1 MILLI
6 QPPLTQLN
14 TPYPAITHLTGFLRS
29 KGIDAQQADLGIELI
44 DRLFTRHNLT
54 KIFAKAEERD
64 KLPKSIRNIL
74 SNKNFYI
81 DKVETVIAFL
91 RGEKQSSSTLFA
103 RTDFWENM
111 PRIEAEEELEYDYGV
126 AGNYDRAKYLC
137 SLFIKNITDVI
148 HFVDRH
154 FELIRYAE
162 HLCTYITHF
171 DIIERELYAPRS
183 IVTDITLEILEEK
196 LELYKPDFVAFSVPF
211 PGNLLQCIF
220 CAEHIKRHHPK
231 IKTIMGGGY
240 VNTELRKLTDPGIF
254 EYIDYITYD
263 DGELPL
269 LRIVTGGEL
278 IRTAVGEET
287 KSLEDEKTKSLIV
300 EETKGLRDKETKSL
314 EINEVGKQEEEVI
327 NENREI
333 RDTSLNCLAVRGRD
347 RINKNEKIGE
357 TKTNEFNSYQ
367 EAVKFE
373 SEEIGGLK
381 SIKIVKFYNAESGEN
396 IPFGE
401 LPAPT
406 TDGLP
411 MDKYLNFTDSTNP
424 MHRLWSDGKWNK
436 MMLAHGCYWAKCA
449 FCDTTL
455 DYICRFE
462 RCDIGVIVDRME
474 ALMAETGENGFHF
487 VDEAAPPAVLRQLA
501 EEIIKRKLT
510 VSYWTNIRF
519 DRSFTPELC
528 WLLAKSGCIA
538 VSGGLEVASPRVLKL
553 INKGVTIESA
563 TECIRNLSEH
573 NIMVH
578 TYLMYGFPS
587 QTEAELFD
595 SLGRVRDL
603 FAEGL
608 IHSAFWHRYAMT
620 CHSSSGRNPES
631 VGARAVEQK
640 DNPFANNEIPFID
653 PLGIDWEKWNDGL
666 NLATYNY
673 MRGTGFDVPLKQW
686 FSFLKNGRK
695 RRY

>member
-148 HFVDRH
+148 HLVDRH

-231 IKTIMGGGY
+231 IKTIIGGGY

-278 IRTAVGEET
+278 IRTAMAESLRDEEFYSIKGDETKSLRGEET
-287 KSLEDEKTKSLIV
+287 KSLKGEESKSLKGENVEKTESLKV
-300 EETKGLRDKETKSL
+300 NKA
-314 EINEVGKQEEEVI
+314 GKQEGEEI
-327 NENREI
+327 DENKEI
-333 RDTSLNCLAVRGRD
+333 RNTSLNCLAVRTSIRG
-347 RINKNEKIGE
+347 NENEEIG
-357 TKTNEFNSYQ
+357 K
-367 EAVKFE
+367 

-381 SIKIVKFYNAESGEN
+381 SVKVVKFYNRDSKKN

-411 MDKYLNFTDSTNP
+411 MGKYLNFTDSTNP

-455 DYICRFE
+455 DYICRFK

-603 FAEGL
+603 FAERL
-608 IHSAFWHRYAMT
+608 IQSAFWHRYAMT
-620 CHSSSGRNPES
+620 CHSSSGKNPES
-631 VGARAVEQK
+631 VGAKAVEQK

>member
-231 IKTIMGGGY
+231 IKTIIGGGY

-278 IRTAVGEET
+278 IRTAMAESLRDEET
-287 KSLEDEKTKSLIV
+287 KSLRDEEFYSI
-300 EETKGLRDKETKSL
+300 KGDETKSL
-314 EINEVGKQEEEVI
+314 RVEETE
-327 NENREI
+327 
-333 RDTSLNCLAVRGRD
+333 
-347 RINKNEKIGE
+347 
-357 TKTNEFNSYQ
+357 
-367 EAVKFE
+367 
-373 SEEIGGLK
+373 
-381 SIKIVKFYNAESGEN
+381 SIKVVKFYNRDSKEN

-563 TECIRNLSEH
+563 TECFRNLSEH

-603 FAEGL
+603 FAEEL
-608 IHSAFWHRYAMT
+608 IQSAFWHRYAMT
-620 CHSSSGRNPES
+620 CHSSSGKNPES
-631 VGARAVEQK
+631 VGAKAVEQK

-686 FSFLKNGRK
+686 FSFLKTGHKK
-695 RRY
+695 RY

>member
-14 TPYPAITHLTGFLRS
+14 TPYPAIMHLTGFLRS
-29 KGIDAQQADLGIELI
+29 RGIDAQQADLGIELI
-44 DRLFTRHNLT
+44 DRLFTRQNLS
-54 KIFAKAEERD
+54 KIFAEAEGRD
-64 KLPKSIRNIL
+64 KLPKNIRNIL

-81 DKVETVIAFL
+81 DKVETVIEFL
-91 RGEKQSSSTLFA
+91 RGEKQSCSTLFS
-103 RTDFWENM
+103 RIDFWENM

-148 HFVDRH
+148 HLVDRH

-196 LELYKPDFVAFSVPF
+196 LELYKPDFMAFSVPF

-269 LRIVTGGEL
+269 LRIMTGGEL
-278 IRTAVGEET
+278 IRTAVAESQRDEETKGLKAEET
-287 KSLEDEKTKSLIV
+287 KSLRV
-300 EETKGLRDKETKSL
+300 EETE
-314 EINEVGKQEEEVI
+314 
-327 NENREI
+327 
-333 RDTSLNCLAVRGRD
+333 
-347 RINKNEKIGE
+347 
-357 TKTNEFNSYQ
+357 
-367 EAVKFE
+367 
-373 SEEIGGLK
+373 
-381 SIKIVKFYNAESGEN
+381 SIKVVKFYNRDSKEN

-603 FAEGL
+603 FAEEL
-608 IHSAFWHRYAMT
+608 IQSAFWHRYAMT
-620 CHSSSGRNPES
+620 CHSSSGKNPES
-631 VGARAVEQK
+631 VGAKAVEQK

-653 PLGIDWEKWNDGL
+653 PLEIDWEKWNDGL

>member
-14 TPYPAITHLTGFLRS
+14 TPYPAIMHLTGFLRS
-29 KGIDAQQADLGIELI
+29 RGIDAQQADLGIELI

-278 IRTAVGEET
+278 IRTAMAESLRDEET
-287 KSLEDEKTKSLIV
+287 KSLRDEEFYSI
-300 EETKGLRDKETKSL
+300 KGDETKSL
-314 EINEVGKQEEEVI
+314 RVEETE
-327 NENREI
+327 
-333 RDTSLNCLAVRGRD
+333 
-347 RINKNEKIGE
+347 
-357 TKTNEFNSYQ
+357 
-367 EAVKFE
+367 
-373 SEEIGGLK
+373 
-381 SIKIVKFYNAESGEN
+381 SIKVVKFYNRDSKEN

>member
-29 KGIDAQQADLGIELI
+29 KGIDAEQCDIGIELI
-44 DRLFTRHNLT
+44 DRLFTRENLS
-54 KIFAKAEERD
+54 KIFAQAEEICGFGTEKHTSKNTR
-64 KLPKSIRNIL
+64 KIL
-74 SNKNFYI
+74 NNKYLYI
-81 DKVETVIAFL
+81 NKVEDVIAFL
-91 RGEKQSSSTLFA
+91 RGKKQSNATLFS
-103 RTDFWENM
+103 RSDFWEGM
-111 PRIEAEEELEYDYGV
+111 PRLEADEELEYDYGT

-137 SLFIKNITDVI
+137 SLFIKNITDI
-148 HFVDRH
+148 IQIVDPH

-162 HLCTYITHF
+162 HLCTYIYKF
-171 DIIERELYAPRS
+171 DIIERELRKPHS
-183 IVTDITLEILEEK
+183 IVTDLTLNILEEK
-196 LELYKPDFVAFSVPF
+196 IEKYKPEYIGFSVPF
-211 PGNLLQCIF
+211 PGNLLQCIK
-220 CAEHIKRHHPK
+220 CAEYIKSHHPQ

-240 VNTELRKLTDPGIF
+240 VNTELRKMTDTGVF
-254 EYIDYITYD
+254 KYIDFITFD
-263 DGELPL
+263 DGELPV

-278 IRTAVGEET
+278 IRTATAEAAGNTETTETTTTASTVMAKTVEGTANRAVGF
-287 KSLEDEKTKSLIV
+287 
-300 EETKGLRDKETKSL
+300 
-314 EINEVGKQEEEVI
+314 
-327 NENREI
+327 ENQ
-333 RDTSLNCLAVRGRD
+333 
-347 RINKNEKIGE
+347 
-357 TKTNEFNSYQ
+357 NS
-367 EAVKFE
+367 
-373 SEEIGGLK
+373 
-381 SIKIVKFYNAESGEN
+381 ESGADSEKKTRVIFCNMDSKEN

-406 TDGLP
+406 TAGLP
-411 MDKYLNFTDSTNP
+411 MGKYLNFTDSTNP

-455 DYICRFE
+455 DYIRRFE
-462 RCDIGVIVDRME
+462 RCDIGIIVDRME
-474 ALMAETGENGFHF
+474 AMIAETGENGFHF
-487 VDEAAPPAVLRQLA
+487 VDEAAPPALLKQLA

-519 DRSFTPELC
+519 DRTFTPELC
-528 WLLAKSGCIA
+528 RLLATSGCIA

-563 TECIRNLSEH
+563 TECIRNLNSN

-587 QTEAELFD
+587 QTVSKLFD

-603 FAEGL
+603 FANQL
-608 IHSAFWHRYAMT
+608 IQSAFWHRYAMT
-620 CHSSSGRNPES
+620 CHSSSGKNPES
-631 VGARAVEQK
+631 VNAKAVEQK

-653 PLGIDWEKWNDGL
+653 PLGIDWEQWSEGL

-673 MRGTGFDVPLKQW
+673 MRGTGYDVPLKQW
-686 FSFLKNGRK
+686 FPFLKNRHK
-695 RRY
+695 K

>member
-278 IRTAVGEET
+278 IRTAMAENR
-287 KSLEDEKTKSLIV
+287 EDEKTKSLKV
-300 EETKGLRDKETKSL
+300 
-314 EINEVGKQEEEVI
+314 
-327 NENREI
+327 
-333 RDTSLNCLAVRGRD
+333 
-347 RINKNEKIGE
+347 
-357 TKTNEFNSYQ
+357 
-367 EAVKFE
+367 VKY
-373 SEEIGGLK
+373 
-381 SIKIVKFYNAESGEN
+381 YNAESGEN

-406 TDGLP
+406 TYGLP

-501 EEIIKRKLT
+501 EEIIKHKLT

-603 FAEGL
+603 FAEEL
-608 IHSAFWHRYAMT
+608 IQSAFWHRYAMT
-620 CHSSSGRNPES
+620 CHSSSGKNPES

-686 FSFLKNGRK
+686 FSFLKNGRN

>member
-29 KGIDAQQADLGIELI
+29 KGIDAEQCDIGIELI
-44 DRLFTRHNLT
+44 DRLFTRENLA
-54 KIFAKAEERD
+54 KIFAQAEEICGFGTEKHTSKNTR
-64 KLPKSIRNIL
+64 KIL
-74 SNKNFYI
+74 NNKYLYI
-81 DKVETVIAFL
+81 NKVEDVIAFL
-91 RGEKQSSSTLFA
+91 RGKKQSNATLFS
-103 RTDFWENM
+103 RSDFWERM
-111 PRIEAEEELEYDYGV
+111 PRLEADEELEYDYGT

-137 SLFIKNITDVI
+137 SLFIKNITDI
-148 HFVDRH
+148 IQIVDPH

-162 HLCTYITHF
+162 HLCTYIYKF
-171 DIIERELYAPRS
+171 DIIERELRKPHS
-183 IVTDITLEILEEK
+183 IVTDLTLEILEEK
-196 LELYKPDFVAFSVPF
+196 IEKYKPEYIGFSVPF
-211 PGNLLQCIF
+211 PGNLLQCIK
-220 CAEHIKRHHPK
+220 CAEYIKIHHPQ

-240 VNTELRKLTDPGIF
+240 VNTELRKMTDTGVF
-254 EYIDYITYD
+254 KYIDFITFD

-278 IRTAVGEET
+278 VRTATAGAD
-287 KSLEDEKTKSLIV
+287 SEKKT
-300 EETKGLRDKETKSL
+300 R
-314 EINEVGKQEEEVI
+314 VI
-327 NENREI
+327 FCNM
-333 RDTSLNCLAVRGRD
+333 DS
-347 RINKNEKIGE
+347 K
-357 TKTNEFNSYQ
+357 
-367 EAVKFE
+367 
-373 SEEIGGLK
+373 
-381 SIKIVKFYNAESGEN
+381 EN

-406 TDGLP
+406 TAGLP

-455 DYICRFE
+455 DYIRRFE
-462 RCDIGVIVDRME
+462 RCDIGIIVDRME
-474 ALMAETGENGFHF
+474 AMIAETGENGFHF
-487 VDEAAPPAVLRQLA
+487 VDEAAPPALLKQLA

-519 DRSFTPELC
+519 DRTFTPELC
-528 WLLAKSGCIA
+528 RLLATSGCIA

-563 TECIRNLSEH
+563 TECIRNLNSN

-587 QTEAELFD
+587 QTVSELFD

-603 FAEGL
+603 FANKL
-608 IHSAFWHRYAMT
+608 IQSAFWHRYAMT
-620 CHSSSGRNPES
+620 CHSSSGKNPES
-631 VGARAVEQK
+631 VNAKAVEQK

-653 PLGIDWEKWNDGL
+653 PLGIDWEQWSEGL

-673 MRGTGFDVPLKQW
+673 MRGTGYDVPLKQW
-686 FSFLKNGRK
+686 FPFLKNRHK
-695 RRY
+695 K

>member
-29 KGIDAQQADLGIELI
+29 KGIDAEQCDIGIELI
-44 DRLFTRHNLT
+44 DRLFTRENLA
-54 KIFAKAEERD
+54 KIFAQAEEICGFGTEKHISKNTR
-64 KLPKSIRNIL
+64 KIL
-74 SNKNFYI
+74 NNKYLYI
-81 DKVETVIAFL
+81 NKVEDVIAFL
-91 RGEKQSSSTLFA
+91 RGKKQSNATLFS
-103 RTDFWENM
+103 RSDFWEGM
-111 PRIEAEEELEYDYGV
+111 PRLEADEELEYDYGT

-137 SLFIKNITDVI
+137 SLFIKNITDI
-148 HFVDRH
+148 IQIVDPH

-162 HLCTYITHF
+162 HLCTYIYKF
-171 DIIERELYAPRS
+171 DIIERELHKPHS
-183 IVTDITLEILEEK
+183 IVTDLTLNILEEK
-196 LELYKPDFVAFSVPF
+196 IEKYKPEYIGFSVPF
-211 PGNLLQCIF
+211 PGNLLQCIK
-220 CAEHIKRHHPK
+220 CAEYIKSHHPQ

-240 VNTELRKLTDPGIF
+240 VNTELRKMTDTGVF
-254 EYIDYITYD
+254 KYIDFITFD
-263 DGELPL
+263 DGELPV

-278 IRTAVGEET
+278 IRTATAEAAGNTETTETTTTASTVMAKTVEGTANRAVGFENQNS
-287 KSLEDEKTKSLIV
+287 KSGADSEQKK
-300 EETKGLRDKETKSL
+300 R
-314 EINEVGKQEEEVI
+314 VI
-327 NENREI
+327 FCNM
-333 RDTSLNCLAVRGRD
+333 DS
-347 RINKNEKIGE
+347 K
-357 TKTNEFNSYQ
+357 
-367 EAVKFE
+367 
-373 SEEIGGLK
+373 
-381 SIKIVKFYNAESGEN
+381 EN
-396 IPFGE
+396 ILFGE

-406 TDGLP
+406 TAGLP

-455 DYICRFE
+455 DYIRRFE
-462 RCDIGVIVDRME
+462 RCDIGIIVDRME
-474 ALMAETGENGFHF
+474 AMIAETGENGFHF
-487 VDEAAPPAVLRQLA
+487 VDEAAPPALLKQLA

-519 DRSFTPELC
+519 DRTFTPELC
-528 WLLAKSGCIA
+528 RLLATSGCIA

-563 TECIRNLSEH
+563 TECISNLNSN

-587 QTEAELFD
+587 QTVSELFD

-603 FAEGL
+603 FANQL
-608 IHSAFWHRYAMT
+608 IQSAFWHRYAMT
-620 CHSSSGRNPES
+620 CHSSSGKNPES
-631 VGARAVEQK
+631 VNAKAVEQK

-653 PLGIDWEKWNDGL
+653 PLGIDWEQWSEGL

-673 MRGTGFDVPLKQW
+673 MRGTGYDVPLKQW
-686 FSFLKNGRK
+686 FPFLKNRHK
-695 RRY
+695 K

>member
-220 CAEHIKRHHPK
+220 CAEHIKQHHPK

-278 IRTAVGEET
+278 IRTAVAESQRDEETKGLKAEET
-287 KSLEDEKTKSLIV
+287 KSLRV
-300 EETKGLRDKETKSL
+300 EETE
-314 EINEVGKQEEEVI
+314 
-327 NENREI
+327 
-333 RDTSLNCLAVRGRD
+333 
-347 RINKNEKIGE
+347 
-357 TKTNEFNSYQ
+357 
-367 EAVKFE
+367 
-373 SEEIGGLK
+373 
-381 SIKIVKFYNAESGEN
+381 SIKVVKFYNRDSKEN

-608 IHSAFWHRYAMT
+608 IQSAFWHRYAMT

-686 FSFLKNGRK
+686 FSFLKTGHKK
-695 RRY
+695 RY

>member
-14 TPYPAITHLTGFLRS
+14 TPYPAIMHLTGFLRS
-29 KGIDAQQADLGIELI
+29 RGIDAQQADLGIELI
-44 DRLFTRHNLT
+44 DRLFTRQNLS
-54 KIFAKAEERD
+54 KIFAEAEGRD
-64 KLPKSIRNIL
+64 KLPKNIRNIL

-81 DKVETVIAFL
+81 DKVETVIEFL
-91 RGEKQSSSTLFA
+91 RGEKQSCSTLFS
-103 RTDFWENM
+103 RIDFWENM

-148 HFVDRH
+148 HLVDRH

-269 LRIVTGGEL
+269 LRIMTGGEL
-278 IRTAVGEET
+278 IRTAVAESQRDEETKGLKAEET
-287 KSLEDEKTKSLIV
+287 KSLRV
-300 EETKGLRDKETKSL
+300 EETE
-314 EINEVGKQEEEVI
+314 
-327 NENREI
+327 
-333 RDTSLNCLAVRGRD
+333 
-347 RINKNEKIGE
+347 
-357 TKTNEFNSYQ
+357 
-367 EAVKFE
+367 
-373 SEEIGGLK
+373 
-381 SIKIVKFYNAESGEN
+381 SIKVVKFYNRDSKEN

-501 EEIIKRKLT
+501 EEIIKHKLT

-603 FAEGL
+603 FAERL
-608 IHSAFWHRYAMT
+608 IQSAFWHRYAMT
-620 CHSSSGRNPES
+620 CHSSSGKNPES

-686 FSFLKNGRK
+686 FSFLKNGRN

>member
-29 KGIDAQQADLGIELI
+29 KGIDAEQCDIGIELI
-44 DRLFTRHNLT
+44 DRLFTRENLA
-54 KIFAKAEERD
+54 KIFAQAEEICGFGTEKHTSKNTR
-64 KLPKSIRNIL
+64 KIL
-74 SNKNFYI
+74 NNKYLYI
-81 DKVETVIAFL
+81 NKVEDVIAFL
-91 RGEKQSSSTLFA
+91 RGKKQSNATLFS
-103 RTDFWENM
+103 RSDFWEGM
-111 PRIEAEEELEYDYGV
+111 PRLEADEELEYDYGT

-137 SLFIKNITDVI
+137 SLFIKNITDI
-148 HFVDRH
+148 IQIVDPH

-162 HLCTYITHF
+162 HLCTYIYKF
-171 DIIERELYAPRS
+171 DIIERELHKPHS
-183 IVTDITLEILEEK
+183 IVTDLTLNILEEK
-196 LELYKPDFVAFSVPF
+196 IEKYKPEYIGFSVPF
-211 PGNLLQCIF
+211 PGNLLQCIK
-220 CAEHIKRHHPK
+220 CAEYIKSHHPQ

-240 VNTELRKLTDPGIF
+240 VNTELRKMTDTGVF
-254 EYIDYITYD
+254 KYIDFITFD
-263 DGELPL
+263 DGELPV

-278 IRTAVGEET
+278 VRTATAGAAGNTETTETTTTASTVMAKTVEGTANRAVG
-287 KSLEDEKTKSLIV
+287 
-300 EETKGLRDKETKSL
+300 
-314 EINEVGKQEEEVI
+314 
-327 NENREI
+327 
-333 RDTSLNCLAVRGRD
+333 
-347 RINKNEKIGE
+347 
-357 TKTNEFNSYQ
+357 
-367 EAVKFE
+367 FE
-373 SEEIGGLK
+373 SQNSK
-381 SIKIVKFYNAESGEN
+381 SGADSEQKKRVIFCNMDSKEN

-406 TDGLP
+406 TAGLP

-455 DYICRFE
+455 DYIRRFE
-462 RCDIGVIVDRME
+462 RCDIGIIVDRME
-474 ALMAETGENGFHF
+474 AMIAETGENGFHF
-487 VDEAAPPAVLRQLA
+487 VDEAAPPALLKQLA

-519 DRSFTPELC
+519 DRTFTPELC
-528 WLLAKSGCIA
+528 RLLATSGCIA

-563 TECIRNLSEH
+563 TECISNLNSN

-587 QTEAELFD
+587 QTVSELFD

-603 FAEGL
+603 FANKL
-608 IHSAFWHRYAMT
+608 IQSAFWHRYAMT
-620 CHSSSGRNPES
+620 CHSSSGKNPES
-631 VGARAVEQK
+631 VNATAVEQK

-653 PLGIDWEKWNDGL
+653 PLGIDWEQWSEGL

-673 MRGTGFDVPLKQW
+673 MRGTGYDVPLKQW
-686 FSFLKNGRK
+686 FPFLKNRHK
-695 RRY
+695 K

>member
-29 KGIDAQQADLGIELI
+29 KGIDAEQCDIGIELI
-44 DRLFTRHNLT
+44 DRLFTRENLA
-54 KIFAKAEERD
+54 KIFAQAEEICGFGTEKHTSKNTR
-64 KLPKSIRNIL
+64 KIL
-74 SNKNFYI
+74 NNKYLYI
-81 DKVETVIAFL
+81 NKVEDVIAFL
-91 RGEKQSSSTLFA
+91 RGKKQSNATLFS
-103 RTDFWENM
+103 RSDFWEGM
-111 PRIEAEEELEYDYGV
+111 PRLEADEELEYDYGT

-137 SLFIKNITDVI
+137 SLFIKNITDI
-148 HFVDRH
+148 IQIVDPH

-162 HLCTYITHF
+162 HLCTYIYKF
-171 DIIERELYAPRS
+171 DIIERELRKPHT
-183 IVTDITLEILEEK
+183 IVTDLTLNILEEK
-196 LELYKPDFVAFSVPF
+196 IEKYKPEYIGFSVPF
-211 PGNLLQCIF
+211 PGNLLQCIK
-220 CAEHIKRHHPK
+220 CAEYIKIHHPQ

-240 VNTELRKLTDPGIF
+240 VNTELRKMTDTGIF
-254 EYIDYITYD
+254 KYIDFITFD

-278 IRTAVGEET
+278 VRTAT
-287 KSLEDEKTKSLIV
+287 ARADSEKKT
-300 EETKGLRDKETKSL
+300 R
-314 EINEVGKQEEEVI
+314 VI
-327 NENREI
+327 FCNM
-333 RDTSLNCLAVRGRD
+333 DS
-347 RINKNEKIGE
+347 K
-357 TKTNEFNSYQ
+357 
-367 EAVKFE
+367 
-373 SEEIGGLK
+373 
-381 SIKIVKFYNAESGEN
+381 EN

-406 TDGLP
+406 TAGLP

-455 DYICRFE
+455 DYIRRFE
-462 RCDIGVIVDRME
+462 RCDIGIIVDRME
-474 ALMAETGENGFHF
+474 AMIAETGENGFHF
-487 VDEAAPPAVLRQLA
+487 VDEAAPPALLKQLA

-519 DRSFTPELC
+519 DRTFTPELC
-528 WLLAKSGCIA
+528 RLLATSGCIA

-563 TECIRNLSEH
+563 TECIRNLNSN

-587 QTEAELFD
+587 QTVSELFD

-603 FAEGL
+603 FANQL
-608 IHSAFWHRYAMT
+608 IQSAFWHRYAMT
-620 CHSSSGRNPES
+620 CHSSSGKNPES
-631 VGARAVEQK
+631 VNAKAVEQK

-653 PLGIDWEKWNDGL
+653 PLGIDWEQWSEGL

-673 MRGTGFDVPLKQW
+673 MRGTGYDVPLKQW
-686 FSFLKNGRK
+686 FPFLKNRHK
-695 RRY
+695 K

>member
-81 DKVETVIAFL
+81 NKVETVIAFL

-171 DIIERELYAPRS
+171 DIIERELCATRS

-231 IKTIMGGGY
+231 IKTIIGGGY

-278 IRTAVGEET
+278 IRTAMAESLRDEET
-287 KSLEDEKTKSLIV
+287 KSLRDEEFYSI
-300 EETKGLRDKETKSL
+300 KGDETKSL
-314 EINEVGKQEEEVI
+314 RVEETE
-327 NENREI
+327 
-333 RDTSLNCLAVRGRD
+333 
-347 RINKNEKIGE
+347 
-357 TKTNEFNSYQ
+357 
-367 EAVKFE
+367 
-373 SEEIGGLK
+373 
-381 SIKIVKFYNAESGEN
+381 SIKVVKFYNRDSKEN

-411 MDKYLNFTDSTNP
+411 MGKYLNFTDSTNP

-603 FAEGL
+603 FAERL
-608 IHSAFWHRYAMT
+608 IQSAFWHRYAMT
-620 CHSSSGRNPES
+620 CHSSSGKNPES
-631 VGARAVEQK
+631 VGAKAVEQK

>member
-44 DRLFTRHNLT
+44 DRLFTRQNLS
-54 KIFAKAEERD
+54 KIFAEAEGRD
-64 KLPKSIRNIL
+64 KLPKNIRNIL

-81 DKVETVIAFL
+81 DKVEDVIDFL
-91 RGEKQSSSTLFA
+91 RGEKQSCSTLFS
-103 RTDFWENM
+103 RIDFWENM

-148 HFVDRH
+148 HLVDRH

-278 IRTAVGEET
+278 IRTAMAENR
-287 KSLEDEKTKSLIV
+287 EDEKTKS
-300 EETKGLRDKETKSL
+300 
-314 EINEVGKQEEEVI
+314 
-327 NENREI
+327 
-333 RDTSLNCLAVRGRD
+333 
-347 RINKNEKIGE
+347 
-357 TKTNEFNSYQ
+357 
-367 EAVKFE
+367 VKV
-373 SEEIGGLK
+373 
-381 SIKIVKFYNAESGEN
+381 VKFYNRDSKEN

-608 IHSAFWHRYAMT
+608 IQSAFWHRYAMT
-620 CHSSSGRNPES
+620 CHSSSGKNPES
-631 VGARAVEQK
+631 VGAKAVEQK

-653 PLGIDWEKWNDGL
+653 PLEIDWEKWNDGL

-673 MRGTGFDVPLKQW
+673 MRRTGFDVPLKQW

>member
-29 KGIDAQQADLGIELI
+29 KGIDAEQCDIGIELI
-44 DRLFTRHNLT
+44 DRLFTRENLA
-54 KIFAKAEERD
+54 KIFAQAEEICGFGTEKHTSKNTR
-64 KLPKSIRNIL
+64 KIL
-74 SNKNFYI
+74 NNKYLYI
-81 DKVETVIAFL
+81 NKVEDVIAFL
-91 RGEKQSSSTLFA
+91 RGKKQSNATLFS
-103 RTDFWENM
+103 RSDFWEGM
-111 PRIEAEEELEYDYGV
+111 PRLEADEEMEYDYGT

-137 SLFIKNITDVI
+137 SLFIKNITDI
-148 HFVDRH
+148 IQIVDPH

-162 HLCTYITHF
+162 HLCTYIYKF
-171 DIIERELYAPRS
+171 DIIERELHKPHS
-183 IVTDITLEILEEK
+183 IVTDLTLEILEEK
-196 LELYKPDFVAFSVPF
+196 IEKYKPEYIGFSVPF
-211 PGNLLQCIF
+211 PGNLLQCIK
-220 CAEHIKRHHPK
+220 CAEYIKSHHPQ

-240 VNTELRKLTDPGIF
+240 VNTELRKMTDTGVF
-254 EYIDYITYD
+254 KYIDFITFD

-278 IRTAVGEET
+278 VRTATAEADVMQ
-287 KSLEDEKTKSLIV
+287 KT
-300 EETKGLRDKETKSL
+300 R
-314 EINEVGKQEEEVI
+314 VI
-327 NENREI
+327 FCNM
-333 RDTSLNCLAVRGRD
+333 DS
-347 RINKNEKIGE
+347 K
-357 TKTNEFNSYQ
+357 
-367 EAVKFE
+367 
-373 SEEIGGLK
+373 
-381 SIKIVKFYNAESGEN
+381 EN

-406 TDGLP
+406 TAGLP

-455 DYICRFE
+455 DYIRRFE
-462 RCDIGVIVDRME
+462 RCDIGIIVDRME
-474 ALMAETGENGFHF
+474 AMIAETGENGFHF
-487 VDEAAPPAVLRQLA
+487 VDEAAPPALLKQLA

-519 DRSFTPELC
+519 DRTFTPELC
-528 WLLAKSGCIA
+528 RLLATSGCIA

-563 TECIRNLSEH
+563 TECIRNLNSN

-587 QTEAELFD
+587 QTVSELFD

-603 FAEGL
+603 FANKL
-608 IHSAFWHRYAMT
+608 IQSAFWHRYAMT
-620 CHSSSGRNPES
+620 CHSSSGKNPES
-631 VGARAVEQK
+631 VNAKAVDQK

-653 PLGIDWEKWNDGL
+653 PLGIDWEQWSEGL

-673 MRGTGFDVPLKQW
+673 MRGTGYDVPLKQW
-686 FSFLKNGRK
+686 FPFLKNRHK
-695 RRY
+695 K

>member
-54 KIFAKAEERD
+54 KIFAKAEGRD
-64 KLPKSIRNIL
+64 KLPKNIRNIL

-278 IRTAVGEET
+278 IRTAMAENR
-287 KSLEDEKTKSLIV
+287 EDEKTKSLKV
-300 EETKGLRDKETKSL
+300 
-314 EINEVGKQEEEVI
+314 
-327 NENREI
+327 
-333 RDTSLNCLAVRGRD
+333 
-347 RINKNEKIGE
+347 
-357 TKTNEFNSYQ
+357 
-367 EAVKFE
+367 
-373 SEEIGGLK
+373 
-381 SIKIVKFYNAESGEN
+381 VKFYNAESGEN

-406 TDGLP
+406 TYGLP

-578 TYLMYGFPS
+578 TYLMYGFTS

>member
-29 KGIDAQQADLGIELI
+29 KGIDAEQCDIGIELI
-44 DRLFTRHNLT
+44 DRLFTRENLA
-54 KIFAKAEERD
+54 KIFAQAEEICGFGTEKHTSKNTR
-64 KLPKSIRNIL
+64 KIL
-74 SNKNFYI
+74 NNKYLYI
-81 DKVETVIAFL
+81 NKVEDVIAFL
-91 RGEKQSSSTLFA
+91 RGKKQSNATLFS
-103 RTDFWENM
+103 RSEFWEGM
-111 PRIEAEEELEYDYGV
+111 PRLEADEELEYDYGT

-137 SLFIKNITDVI
+137 SLFIKNITDI
-148 HFVDRH
+148 IQIVDPH

-162 HLCTYITHF
+162 HLCTYIYKF
-171 DIIERELYAPRS
+171 DIIERELHKPHS
-183 IVTDITLEILEEK
+183 IVTDLTLEILEEK
-196 LELYKPDFVAFSVPF
+196 IEKYKPEYIGFSVPF
-211 PGNLLQCIF
+211 PGNLLQCIK
-220 CAEHIKRHHPK
+220 CAEYIKSHHPQ

-240 VNTELRKLTDPGIF
+240 VNTELRKMTDMGVF
-254 EYIDYITYD
+254 KYIDFITFD

-278 IRTAVGEET
+278 VRTATAGTDSEQ
-287 KSLEDEKTKSLIV
+287 KT
-300 EETKGLRDKETKSL
+300 R
-314 EINEVGKQEEEVI
+314 VI
-327 NENREI
+327 FCNM
-333 RDTSLNCLAVRGRD
+333 DS
-347 RINKNEKIGE
+347 K
-357 TKTNEFNSYQ
+357 
-367 EAVKFE
+367 
-373 SEEIGGLK
+373 
-381 SIKIVKFYNAESGEN
+381 EN

-406 TDGLP
+406 TAGLS

-455 DYICRFE
+455 DYIRRFE
-462 RCDIGVIVDRME
+462 RCDIGIIVDRME
-474 ALMAETGENGFHF
+474 AMIAETGENGFHF
-487 VDEAAPPAVLRQLA
+487 VDEAAPPALLKQLA

-519 DRSFTPELC
+519 DRTFTPELC
-528 WLLAKSGCIA
+528 RLLSTSGCIA

-563 TECIRNLSEH
+563 TECIRNLNSN

-587 QTEAELFD
+587 QTVSELFD

-603 FAEGL
+603 FANKL
-608 IHSAFWHRYAMT
+608 IQSAFWHRYAMT
-620 CHSSSGRNPES
+620 CHSSSGKNPES
-631 VGARAVEQK
+631 VNAKAVEQK

-653 PLGIDWEKWNDGL
+653 PLGIDWEQWSEGL

-673 MRGTGFDVPLKQW
+673 MRGTGYDVPLKQW
-686 FSFLKNGRK
+686 FPFLKNRHK
-695 RRY
+695 K

>member
-29 KGIDAQQADLGIELI
+29 KGIDAEQCDIGIELI
-44 DRLFTRHNLT
+44 DRLFTRENLS
-54 KIFAKAEERD
+54 KIFAQAEEICGFGTEKHTSKNTR
-64 KLPKSIRNIL
+64 KIL
-74 SNKNFYI
+74 NNKYLYI
-81 DKVETVIAFL
+81 NKVEDVIAFL
-91 RGEKQSSSTLFA
+91 RGKKQSNATLFS
-103 RTDFWENM
+103 RSDFWEGM
-111 PRIEAEEELEYDYGV
+111 PRLEADEELEYDYGT

-137 SLFIKNITDVI
+137 SLFIKNITDI
-148 HFVDRH
+148 IQIVDPH

-162 HLCTYITHF
+162 HLCTYIYKF
-171 DIIERELYAPRS
+171 DIIERELRKPHS
-183 IVTDITLEILEEK
+183 IVTDLTLNILEEK
-196 LELYKPDFVAFSVPF
+196 IEKYKPEYIGFSVPF
-211 PGNLLQCIF
+211 PGNLLQCIK
-220 CAEHIKRHHPK
+220 CAEYIKIHHPQ

-240 VNTELRKLTDPGIF
+240 VNTELRKMTDTGVF
-254 EYIDYITYD
+254 KYIDFITFD

-278 IRTAVGEET
+278 MRTATAGAIET
-287 KSLEDEKTKSLIV
+287 T
-300 EETKGLRDKETKSL
+300 ETTATDGT
-314 EINEVGKQEEEVI
+314 
-327 NENREI
+327 
-333 RDTSLNCLAVRGRD
+333 
-347 RINKNEKIGE
+347 
-357 TKTNEFNSYQ
+357 TKTTATASTASTVMAKTVEGTANR
-367 EAVKFE
+367 AVGFE
-373 SEEIGGLK
+373 SQN
-381 SIKIVKFYNAESGEN
+381 SESGADSKKKKMVIFCNMDSKEN

-406 TDGLP
+406 TAGLP

-455 DYICRFE
+455 DYIRRFE
-462 RCDIGVIVDRME
+462 RCDIGIIVDRME
-474 ALMAETGENGFHF
+474 AMIAETGENGFHF
-487 VDEAAPPAVLRQLA
+487 VDEAAPPALLKQLA

-519 DRSFTPELC
+519 DRTFTPELC
-528 WLLAKSGCIA
+528 RLLATSGCIA

-563 TECIRNLSEH
+563 TECIRNLNSN

-587 QTEAELFD
+587 QTVSELFD

-603 FAEGL
+603 FANQL
-608 IHSAFWHRYAMT
+608 IQSAFWHRYAMT
-620 CHSSSGRNPES
+620 CHSSSGKNPES
-631 VGARAVEQK
+631 VNAKAVEQK

-653 PLGIDWEKWNDGL
+653 PLGIDWEQWSEGL

-673 MRGTGFDVPLKQW
+673 MRGTGYDVPLKQW
-686 FSFLKNGRK
+686 FPFLKNRHK
-695 RRY
+695 K

>member
-29 KGIDAQQADLGIELI
+29 KGIDAEQCDIGIELI
-44 DRLFTRHNLT
+44 DRLFTRENLT
-54 KIFAKAEERD
+54 KIFAQAEEICGFGTEKHTSKNTR
-64 KLPKSIRNIL
+64 KIL
-74 SNKNFYI
+74 NNKYLYI
-81 DKVETVIAFL
+81 NKVEDVIAFL
-91 RGEKQSSSTLFA
+91 RGKKQSNATLFS
-103 RTDFWENM
+103 RSDFWEGM
-111 PRIEAEEELEYDYGV
+111 PRLEADEELEYDYGT

-137 SLFIKNITDVI
+137 SLFIKNITDI
-148 HFVDRH
+148 IQIVDPH

-162 HLCTYITHF
+162 HLCTYIYKF
-171 DIIERELYAPRS
+171 DIIERELHKPHS
-183 IVTDITLEILEEK
+183 IVTDLTLEILEEK
-196 LELYKPDFVAFSVPF
+196 IEKYKPEYIGFSVPF
-211 PGNLLQCIF
+211 PGNLLQCIK
-220 CAEHIKRHHPK
+220 CAEYIKSHHPQ

-240 VNTELRKLTDPGIF
+240 VNTELRKMTDTGVF
-254 EYIDYITYD
+254 KYIDFITFD
-263 DGELPL
+263 DGELPV

-278 IRTAVGEET
+278 VRTATAGAAGTTETTETTATASTASTVMAKTVEGTANRAVG
-287 KSLEDEKTKSLIV
+287 
-300 EETKGLRDKETKSL
+300 
-314 EINEVGKQEEEVI
+314 
-327 NENREI
+327 
-333 RDTSLNCLAVRGRD
+333 
-347 RINKNEKIGE
+347 
-357 TKTNEFNSYQ
+357 
-367 EAVKFE
+367 FE
-373 SEEIGGLK
+373 SQNSELGADSEKKKRVIFCNMDSK
-381 SIKIVKFYNAESGEN
+381 EN

-406 TDGLP
+406 TAGLP

-455 DYICRFE
+455 DYIRRFE
-462 RCDIGVIVDRME
+462 RCDIGIIVDRME
-474 ALMAETGENGFHF
+474 AMIAETGENGFHF
-487 VDEAAPPAVLRQLA
+487 VDEAAPPALLKQLA

-519 DRSFTPELC
+519 DRTFTPELC
-528 WLLAKSGCIA
+528 RLLATSGCIA

-563 TECIRNLSEH
+563 TECIRNLNSN

-587 QTEAELFD
+587 QTVSELFD

-603 FAEGL
+603 FANQL
-608 IHSAFWHRYAMT
+608 IQSAFWHRYAMT
-620 CHSSSGRNPES
+620 CHSSSGKNPES
-631 VGARAVEQK
+631 VNAKAVEQK

-653 PLGIDWEKWNDGL
+653 PLGIDWEQWSEGL

-673 MRGTGFDVPLKQW
+673 MRGTGYDVPLKQW
-686 FSFLKNGRK
+686 FPFLKNRHK
-695 RRY
+695 K

>member
-278 IRTAVGEET
+278 IRTAMAENR
-287 KSLEDEKTKSLIV
+287 EDEKTKSLKV
-300 EETKGLRDKETKSL
+300 
-314 EINEVGKQEEEVI
+314 
-327 NENREI
+327 
-333 RDTSLNCLAVRGRD
+333 
-347 RINKNEKIGE
+347 
-357 TKTNEFNSYQ
+357 
-367 EAVKFE
+367 VKY
-373 SEEIGGLK
+373 
-381 SIKIVKFYNAESGEN
+381 YNAESGEN

-406 TDGLP
+406 TYGLP

-501 EEIIKRKLT
+501 EEIIKHKLT

-603 FAEGL
+603 FAERL
-608 IHSAFWHRYAMT
+608 IQSAFWHRYAMT
-620 CHSSSGRNPES
+620 CHSSSGKNPES

-686 FSFLKNGRK
+686 FSFLKNGRN

>member
-29 KGIDAQQADLGIELI
+29 KGIDAEQCDIGIELI
-44 DRLFTRHNLT
+44 DRLFTREILA
-54 KIFAKAEERD
+54 KIFAQAEEICGFGTEKHTSKNTR
-64 KLPKSIRNIL
+64 KIL
-74 SNKNFYI
+74 NNKYLYI
-81 DKVETVIAFL
+81 NKVEDVIAFL
-91 RGEKQSSSTLFA
+91 RGKKQSNATLFS
-103 RTDFWENM
+103 RSDFWERM
-111 PRIEAEEELEYDYGV
+111 PRLEADEELEYDYGT

-137 SLFIKNITDVI
+137 SLFIKNITDI
-148 HFVDRH
+148 IQIVDPH

-162 HLCTYITHF
+162 HLCTYIYKF
-171 DIIERELYAPRS
+171 DIIERELRKPHT
-183 IVTDITLEILEEK
+183 IVTDLTLNILEEK
-196 LELYKPDFVAFSVPF
+196 IEKYKPEYIGFSVPF
-211 PGNLLQCIF
+211 PGNLLQCIK
-220 CAEHIKRHHPK
+220 CAEYIKSHHPQ

-240 VNTELRKLTDPGIF
+240 VNTELRKMTDMGVF
-254 EYIDYITYD
+254 KYIDFITFD

-278 IRTAVGEET
+278 VRTATAGAAGTTET
-287 KSLEDEKTKSLIV
+287 TETTATDGTTETTATASTVMAKTV
-300 EETKGLRDKETKSL
+300 EETANRAVGFENQNSKSGADS
-314 EINEVGKQEEEVI
+314 EKKKRVI
-327 NENREI
+327 FCNM
-333 RDTSLNCLAVRGRD
+333 DS
-347 RINKNEKIGE
+347 K
-357 TKTNEFNSYQ
+357 
-367 EAVKFE
+367 
-373 SEEIGGLK
+373 
-381 SIKIVKFYNAESGEN
+381 EN

-406 TDGLP
+406 TAGLP

-455 DYICRFE
+455 DYIRRFE
-462 RCDIGVIVDRME
+462 RCDIGIIVDRME
-474 ALMAETGENGFHF
+474 AMIAETGENGFHF
-487 VDEAAPPAVLRQLA
+487 VDEAAPPALLKQLA

-519 DRSFTPELC
+519 DRTFTPELC
-528 WLLAKSGCIA
+528 RLLATSGCIA

-563 TECIRNLSEH
+563 TECIRNLNSN

-587 QTEAELFD
+587 QTVSELFD

-603 FAEGL
+603 FANQL
-608 IHSAFWHRYAMT
+608 IQSAFWHRYAMT
-620 CHSSSGRNPES
+620 CHSSSGKNPES
-631 VGARAVEQK
+631 VNAKAVEQK

-653 PLGIDWEKWNDGL
+653 PLGIDWEQWSEGL
-666 NLATYNY
+666 NLATFNY
-673 MRGTGFDVPLKQW
+673 MRGTGYDVPLKQW
-686 FSFLKNGRK
+686 FPFLKNRHK
-695 RRY
+695 K

>member
-29 KGIDAQQADLGIELI
+29 KGIDAEQCDIGIELI
-44 DRLFTRHNLT
+44 DRLFTREILA
-54 KIFAKAEERD
+54 KIFAQAEEICGFGTEKHTSKNTR
-64 KLPKSIRNIL
+64 KIL
-74 SNKNFYI
+74 NNKHLYI
-81 DKVETVIAFL
+81 NKVEDVITFL
-91 RGEKQSSSTLFA
+91 RGKKQSNATLFS
-103 RTDFWENM
+103 RSDFWEGM
-111 PRIEAEEELEYDYGV
+111 PRLEADEELEYDYGT

-137 SLFIKNITDVI
+137 SLFIKNITDI
-148 HFVDRH
+148 IQIVDPH

-162 HLCTYITHF
+162 HLCTYIYKF
-171 DIIERELYAPRS
+171 DIIERELRKPHT
-183 IVTDITLEILEEK
+183 IVTDFTLNILEEK
-196 LELYKPDFVAFSVPF
+196 IEKYKPEYIGFSVPF
-211 PGNLLQCIF
+211 PGNLLQCIK
-220 CAEHIKRHHPK
+220 CAEYIKIHHPQ

-240 VNTELRKLTDPGIF
+240 VNTELRKMTDTGVF
-254 EYIDYITYD
+254 KYIDFITFD

-278 IRTAVGEET
+278 VRTATARADGMQ
-287 KSLEDEKTKSLIV
+287 KT
-300 EETKGLRDKETKSL
+300 R
-314 EINEVGKQEEEVI
+314 VI
-327 NENREI
+327 FGNM
-333 RDTSLNCLAVRGRD
+333 DS
-347 RINKNEKIGE
+347 K
-357 TKTNEFNSYQ
+357 
-367 EAVKFE
+367 
-373 SEEIGGLK
+373 
-381 SIKIVKFYNAESGEN
+381 EN

-406 TDGLP
+406 TAGLP

-436 MMLAHGCYWAKCA
+436 MMLVHGCYWAKCA

-455 DYICRFE
+455 DYIRRFE
-462 RCDIGVIVDRME
+462 RCDIGIIVDRME
-474 ALMAETGENGFHF
+474 AMIAETGENGFHF
-487 VDEAAPPAVLRQLA
+487 VDEAAPPALLKQLA

-519 DRSFTPELC
+519 DRTFTPELC
-528 WLLAKSGCIA
+528 RLLATSGCIA

-563 TECIRNLSEH
+563 TECIRNLNSN

-587 QTEAELFD
+587 QTVSELFD

-603 FAEGL
+603 FANKL
-608 IHSAFWHRYAMT
+608 IQSAFWHRYAMT
-620 CHSSSGRNPES
+620 CHSSSGKNPES
-631 VGARAVEQK
+631 VNAKAVEQK

-653 PLGIDWEKWNDGL
+653 PLGIDWEQWSEGL

-673 MRGTGFDVPLKQW
+673 MRGTGYDVPLKQW
-686 FSFLKNGRK
+686 FPFLKNRHK
-695 RRY
+695 K

>member
-14 TPYPAITHLTGFLRS
+14 TPYPAIMHLTGFLRS
-29 KGIDAQQADLGIELI
+29 RGIDAQQADLGIELI

-278 IRTAVGEET
+278 IRTAMAESLRDEET
-287 KSLEDEKTKSLIV
+287 KSLRDEEFYSI
-300 EETKGLRDKETKSL
+300 KGDETKSL
-314 EINEVGKQEEEVI
+314 RVEETE
-327 NENREI
+327 
-333 RDTSLNCLAVRGRD
+333 
-347 RINKNEKIGE
+347 
-357 TKTNEFNSYQ
+357 
-367 EAVKFE
+367 
-373 SEEIGGLK
+373 
-381 SIKIVKFYNAESGEN
+381 SIKVVKFYNRDSKEN

-608 IHSAFWHRYAMT
+608 IQSAFWHRYAMT
-620 CHSSSGRNPES
+620 CHSSSGKNPES
-631 VGARAVEQK
+631 VGAKAVEQK

-653 PLGIDWEKWNDGL
+653 PLEIDWEKWNDGL

>member
-29 KGIDAQQADLGIELI
+29 KGIDAEQCDIGIELI
-44 DRLFTRHNLT
+44 DRLFTRENLA
-54 KIFAKAEERD
+54 KIFAQAEEICGFGTEKHTSKNTR
-64 KLPKSIRNIL
+64 KIL
-74 SNKNFYI
+74 NNKYLYI
-81 DKVETVIAFL
+81 NKVEDVIAFL
-91 RGEKQSSSTLFA
+91 RGKKQSNATLFS
-103 RTDFWENM
+103 RSDFWEGM
-111 PRIEAEEELEYDYGV
+111 PRLEADEEMEYDYGT

-137 SLFIKNITDVI
+137 SLFIKNITDI
-148 HFVDRH
+148 IQIVDPH

-162 HLCTYITHF
+162 HLCTYIYKF
-171 DIIERELYAPRS
+171 DIIERELRKPHS
-183 IVTDITLEILEEK
+183 IVTDLTLEILEEK
-196 LELYKPDFVAFSVPF
+196 IEKYKPEYIGFSVPF
-211 PGNLLQCIF
+211 PGNLLQCIK
-220 CAEHIKRHHPK
+220 CAEYIKIHHPQ

-240 VNTELRKLTDPGIF
+240 VNTELRKMTDTGVF
-254 EYIDYITYD
+254 KYIDFITFD

-278 IRTAVGEET
+278 VRTATAGTTETTETTETTATASTVMAKTVEGTANRAVGFENQNSESWADS
-287 KSLEDEKTKSLIV
+287 KKKT
-300 EETKGLRDKETKSL
+300 R
-314 EINEVGKQEEEVI
+314 VI
-327 NENREI
+327 FCNM
-333 RDTSLNCLAVRGRD
+333 DS
-347 RINKNEKIGE
+347 K
-357 TKTNEFNSYQ
+357 
-367 EAVKFE
+367 
-373 SEEIGGLK
+373 
-381 SIKIVKFYNAESGEN
+381 EN

-406 TDGLP
+406 TAGLP

-455 DYICRFE
+455 DYIRRFE
-462 RCDIGVIVDRME
+462 RCDIGIIVDRME
-474 ALMAETGENGFHF
+474 AMIAETGENGFHF
-487 VDEAAPPAVLRQLA
+487 VDEAAPPALLKQLA

-519 DRSFTPELC
+519 DRTFTPELC
-528 WLLAKSGCIA
+528 RLLATSGCIA

-563 TECIRNLSEH
+563 TECISNLNSN

-587 QTEAELFD
+587 QTVSELFD

-603 FAEGL
+603 FANQL
-608 IHSAFWHRYAMT
+608 IQSAFWHRYAMT
-620 CHSSSGRNPES
+620 CHSSSGKNPES
-631 VGARAVEQK
+631 VNAKAVEQK

-653 PLGIDWEKWNDGL
+653 PLGIDWEQWSEGL

-673 MRGTGFDVPLKQW
+673 MRGTGYDVPLKQW
-686 FSFLKNGRK
+686 FPFLKNRHK
-695 RRY
+695 K

>member
-29 KGIDAQQADLGIELI
+29 KGIDAEQCDIGIELI
-44 DRLFTRHNLT
+44 DRLFTRENLA
-54 KIFAKAEERD
+54 KIFAQAEEICGFGTEKHTSKNTR
-64 KLPKSIRNIL
+64 KIL
-74 SNKNFYI
+74 NNKYLYI
-81 DKVETVIAFL
+81 NKVEDVIAFL
-91 RGEKQSSSTLFA
+91 RGKKQSNATLFS
-103 RTDFWENM
+103 RSDFWEGM
-111 PRIEAEEELEYDYGV
+111 PRLEADEELEYDYGT

-137 SLFIKNITDVI
+137 SLFIKNITDI
-148 HFVDRH
+148 IQIVDPH

-162 HLCTYITHF
+162 HLCTYIYKF
-171 DIIERELYAPRS
+171 DIIERELHKPHS
-183 IVTDITLEILEEK
+183 IVTDLTLNILEEK
-196 LELYKPDFVAFSVPF
+196 IEKYKPEYIGFSVPF
-211 PGNLLQCIF
+211 PGNLLQCIK
-220 CAEHIKRHHPK
+220 CAEYIKSHHPL

-240 VNTELRKLTDPGIF
+240 VNTELRKMTDTGVF
-254 EYIDYITYD
+254 KYIDFITFD

-278 IRTAVGEET
+278 VRTATAGTTETTATASTASTVMAKTVEGTANRAVG
-287 KSLEDEKTKSLIV
+287 
-300 EETKGLRDKETKSL
+300 
-314 EINEVGKQEEEVI
+314 
-327 NENREI
+327 
-333 RDTSLNCLAVRGRD
+333 
-347 RINKNEKIGE
+347 
-357 TKTNEFNSYQ
+357 
-367 EAVKFE
+367 FE
-373 SEEIGGLK
+373 SQN
-381 SIKIVKFYNAESGEN
+381 SESGTDSKKKKRVIFCNMDSKEN

-406 TDGLP
+406 TAGLP

-455 DYICRFE
+455 DYIRRFE
-462 RCDIGVIVDRME
+462 RCDISIIVDRME
-474 ALMAETGENGFHF
+474 AMIAETGENGFHF
-487 VDEAAPPAVLRQLA
+487 VDEAAPPALLKQLA

-519 DRSFTPELC
+519 DRTFTPELC
-528 WLLAKSGCIA
+528 RLLATSGCIA

-563 TECIRNLSEH
+563 TECIRNLNSN

-587 QTEAELFD
+587 QTVSELFD

-603 FAEGL
+603 FANQL
-608 IHSAFWHRYAMT
+608 IQSAFWHRYAMT
-620 CHSSSGRNPES
+620 CHSSSGKNPES
-631 VGARAVEQK
+631 VNAKAVEQK

-653 PLGIDWEKWNDGL
+653 PLGIDWEQWSEGL

-673 MRGTGFDVPLKQW
+673 MRGTGYDVPLKQW
-686 FSFLKNGRK
+686 FPFLKNRHK
-695 RRY
+695 K

>member
-29 KGIDAQQADLGIELI
+29 KGIDAEQCDIGIELI
-44 DRLFTRHNLT
+44 DRLFTRENLA
-54 KIFAKAEERD
+54 KIFAQAEEICGFGTEKHTSKNTR
-64 KLPKSIRNIL
+64 KIL
-74 SNKNFYI
+74 NNKYLYI
-81 DKVETVIAFL
+81 NKVEDVIAFL
-91 RGEKQSSSTLFA
+91 RGKKQSNATLFS
-103 RTDFWENM
+103 RSDFWERM
-111 PRIEAEEELEYDYGV
+111 PRLEADEELEYDYGT

-137 SLFIKNITDVI
+137 SLFIKNITDI
-148 HFVDRH
+148 IQIVDPH

-162 HLCTYITHF
+162 HLCTYIYKF
-171 DIIERELYAPRS
+171 DIIERELRKPHS
-183 IVTDITLEILEEK
+183 IVTDLTLEILEEK
-196 LELYKPDFVAFSVPF
+196 IEKYKPEYIGFSVPF
-211 PGNLLQCIF
+211 PGNLLQCIK
-220 CAEHIKRHHPK
+220 CAEYIKIHHPQ

-240 VNTELRKLTDPGIF
+240 VNTELRKMTDTGVF
-254 EYIDYITYD
+254 KYIDFITFD

-278 IRTAVGEET
+278 VRTAT
-287 KSLEDEKTKSLIV
+287 ARADSEKKT
-300 EETKGLRDKETKSL
+300 R
-314 EINEVGKQEEEVI
+314 VI
-327 NENREI
+327 FGNM
-333 RDTSLNCLAVRGRD
+333 DS
-347 RINKNEKIGE
+347 K
-357 TKTNEFNSYQ
+357 
-367 EAVKFE
+367 
-373 SEEIGGLK
+373 
-381 SIKIVKFYNAESGEN
+381 EN

-406 TDGLP
+406 TAGLP
-411 MDKYLNFTDSTNP
+411 MDKYLNFTDSSNP

-455 DYICRFE
+455 DYIRRFE
-462 RCDIGVIVDRME
+462 RCDISIIVDRME
-474 ALMAETGENGFHF
+474 AMIEETGENGFHF
-487 VDEAAPPAVLRQLA
+487 VDEAAPPALLKQLA

-519 DRSFTPELC
+519 DRTFTPELC
-528 WLLAKSGCIA
+528 RLLATSGCIA

-563 TECIRNLSEH
+563 TECIRNLNSN

-587 QTEAELFD
+587 QTVSELFD

-603 FAEGL
+603 FANQL
-608 IHSAFWHRYAMT
+608 IQSAFWHRYAMT
-620 CHSSSGRNPES
+620 CHSSSGKNPES
-631 VGARAVEQK
+631 VNAKAVEQK

-653 PLGIDWEKWNDGL
+653 PLGIDWEQWNEGL

-673 MRGTGFDVPLKQW
+673 MRGTGYDVPLKQW
-686 FSFLKNGRK
+686 FPFLKNRHK
-695 RRY
+695 K

>member
-14 TPYPAITHLTGFLRS
+14 TPYPAITHLKGFLRS
-29 KGIDAQQADLGIELI
+29 QGIDAQQADLGIELI
-44 DRLFTRHNLT
+44 DRLFTRQNLS
-54 KIFAKAEERD
+54 KIFAEAEGRD
-64 KLPKSIRNIL
+64 KLPKNIRNIL
-74 SNKNFYI
+74 SNKNFDI
-81 DKVETVIAFL
+81 DKVEDVIDFL
-91 RGEKQSSSTLFA
+91 RGEKQSCSTLFA

-148 HFVDRH
+148 HLVDRH

-278 IRTAVGEET
+278 IRTAMAESLRDEET
-287 KSLEDEKTKSLIV
+287 KSLKGENVEKTESLKV
-300 EETKGLRDKETKSL
+300 NKA
-314 EINEVGKQEEEVI
+314 GKQEGEEI
-327 NENREI
+327 DENKEI
-333 RDTSLNCLAVRGRD
+333 RNTSLNCLAVRTSIRG
-347 RINKNEKIGE
+347 NENEEIG
-357 TKTNEFNSYQ
+357 K
-367 EAVKFE
+367 

-381 SIKIVKFYNAESGEN
+381 SVKVVKFYNRDSKEN

-608 IHSAFWHRYAMT
+608 IQSAFWHRYAMT
-620 CHSSSGRNPES
+620 CHSSSGKNPES
-631 VGARAVEQK
+631 VGAKAVEQK

>member
-29 KGIDAQQADLGIELI
+29 KGIDAEQCDIGIELI
-44 DRLFTRHNLT
+44 DRLFTRENLA
-54 KIFAKAEERD
+54 KIFAQAEEICGFGTEKHTSKNTR
-64 KLPKSIRNIL
+64 KIL
-74 SNKNFYI
+74 NNKYLYI
-81 DKVETVIAFL
+81 NKVEDVIAFL
-91 RGEKQSSSTLFA
+91 RGKKQSNATLFS
-103 RTDFWENM
+103 RSDFWEGM
-111 PRIEAEEELEYDYGV
+111 PRLEADEELEYDYGT

-137 SLFIKNITDVI
+137 SLFIKNITDI
-148 HFVDRH
+148 IQIVDPH

-162 HLCTYITHF
+162 HLCTYIYKF
-171 DIIERELYAPRS
+171 DIIERELRKPHS
-183 IVTDITLEILEEK
+183 IVTDLTLNILEEK
-196 LELYKPDFVAFSVPF
+196 IEKYKPEYIGFSVPF
-211 PGNLLQCIF
+211 PGNLLQCIK
-220 CAEHIKRHHPK
+220 CAEYIKIHHPQ

-240 VNTELRKLTDPGIF
+240 VNTELRKMTDTGVF
-254 EYIDYITYD
+254 KYIDFITFD

-278 IRTAVGEET
+278 VRTATAGTDSEQ
-287 KSLEDEKTKSLIV
+287 KT
-300 EETKGLRDKETKSL
+300 R
-314 EINEVGKQEEEVI
+314 VI
-327 NENREI
+327 FCNM
-333 RDTSLNCLAVRGRD
+333 DS
-347 RINKNEKIGE
+347 K
-357 TKTNEFNSYQ
+357 
-367 EAVKFE
+367 
-373 SEEIGGLK
+373 
-381 SIKIVKFYNAESGEN
+381 EN

-406 TDGLP
+406 TAGLP

-455 DYICRFE
+455 DYIRRFE
-462 RCDIGVIVDRME
+462 RCDIGIIVDRME
-474 ALMAETGENGFHF
+474 AMIAETGENGFHF
-487 VDEAAPPAVLRQLA
+487 VDEAAPPALLKQLA

-519 DRSFTPELC
+519 DRTFTPELC
-528 WLLAKSGCIA
+528 RLLATSGCIA

-563 TECIRNLSEH
+563 TECIRNLNSN

-587 QTEAELFD
+587 QTVSELFD

-603 FAEGL
+603 FANQL
-608 IHSAFWHRYAMT
+608 IQSAFWHRYAMT
-620 CHSSSGRNPES
+620 CHSSSGKNPES
-631 VGARAVEQK
+631 VNAKAVEQK

-653 PLGIDWEKWNDGL
+653 PLGIDWEQWSEGL

-673 MRGTGFDVPLKQW
+673 MRGTGYDVPLKQW
-686 FSFLKNGRK
+686 FPFLKNRHK
-695 RRY
+695 K

>member
-29 KGIDAQQADLGIELI
+29 KGIDAEQCDIGIELI
-44 DRLFTRHNLT
+44 DRLFTRENLA
-54 KIFAKAEERD
+54 KIFAQAEEICGFGTEKHTSKNTR
-64 KLPKSIRNIL
+64 KIL
-74 SNKNFYI
+74 NNKYLYI
-81 DKVETVIAFL
+81 NKVEDVIAFL
-91 RGEKQSSSTLFA
+91 RGKKQSNATLFS
-103 RTDFWENM
+103 RSDFWEGM
-111 PRIEAEEELEYDYGV
+111 PRLEADEELEYDYGT

-137 SLFIKNITDVI
+137 SLFIKNITDI
-148 HFVDRH
+148 MQIVDPH

-162 HLCTYITHF
+162 HLCTYIYKF
-171 DIIERELYAPRS
+171 DIIERELHKPHS
-183 IVTDITLEILEEK
+183 IVTDLTLEILEEK
-196 LELYKPDFVAFSVPF
+196 IEKYKPEYIGFSVPF
-211 PGNLLQCIF
+211 PGNLLQCIK
-220 CAEHIKRHHPK
+220 CAEYIKSHHPQ

-240 VNTELRKLTDPGIF
+240 VNTELRKMTDTGVF
-254 EYIDYITYD
+254 KYIDFITFD

-278 IRTAVGEET
+278 VRTATAGTDSEQ
-287 KSLEDEKTKSLIV
+287 KK
-300 EETKGLRDKETKSL
+300 R
-314 EINEVGKQEEEVI
+314 VI
-327 NENREI
+327 FCNM
-333 RDTSLNCLAVRGRD
+333 DS
-347 RINKNEKIGE
+347 K
-357 TKTNEFNSYQ
+357 
-367 EAVKFE
+367 
-373 SEEIGGLK
+373 
-381 SIKIVKFYNAESGEN
+381 EN

-406 TDGLP
+406 TAGLP

-455 DYICRFE
+455 DYIRRFE
-462 RCDIGVIVDRME
+462 RCDIGIIVDRME
-474 ALMAETGENGFHF
+474 AMIAETGENGFHF
-487 VDEAAPPAVLRQLA
+487 VDEAAPPALLKQLA

-519 DRSFTPELC
+519 DRTFTPELC
-528 WLLAKSGCIA
+528 RLLATSGCIA

-563 TECIRNLSEH
+563 TECIRNLNSN

-587 QTEAELFD
+587 QTVSELFD

-603 FAEGL
+603 FANKL
-608 IHSAFWHRYAMT
+608 IQSAFWHRYAMT
-620 CHSSSGRNPES
+620 CHSSSGKNPES
-631 VGARAVEQK
+631 VNAKAVEQK

-653 PLGIDWEKWNDGL
+653 PLGIDWEQWSEGL

-673 MRGTGFDVPLKQW
+673 MRGTGYDVPLKQW
-686 FSFLKNGRK
+686 FPFLKNRHK
-695 RRY
+695 K

>member
-81 DKVETVIAFL
+81 DKVESIIAFL

-148 HFVDRH
+148 HLVDQH

-278 IRTAVGEET
+278 IRTAMAESLRDEET
-287 KSLEDEKTKSLIV
+287 KSLRV
-300 EETKGLRDKETKSL
+300 EETKSL
-314 EINEVGKQEEEVI
+314 KV
-327 NENREI
+327 
-333 RDTSLNCLAVRGRD
+333 
-347 RINKNEKIGE
+347 
-357 TKTNEFNSYQ
+357 
-367 EAVKFE
+367 
-373 SEEIGGLK
+373 
-381 SIKIVKFYNAESGEN
+381 VKFYNAESGEN

-406 TDGLP
+406 TYGLP

-608 IHSAFWHRYAMT
+608 IQSAFWHRYAMT
-620 CHSSSGRNPES
+620 YHSSSGKNPES

-686 FSFLKNGRK
+686 FSFLKTGHKK
-695 RRY
+695 RY

>member
-29 KGIDAQQADLGIELI
+29 KSIDAEQCDIGIELI
-44 DRLFTRHNLT
+44 DRLFTRENLA
-54 KIFAKAEERD
+54 KIFAQAEEICGFGTEKHTSKNTR
-64 KLPKSIRNIL
+64 KIL
-74 SNKNFYI
+74 NNKYLYI
-81 DKVETVIAFL
+81 NKVEDVIAFL
-91 RGEKQSSSTLFA
+91 RGKKQSNATLFS
-103 RTDFWENM
+103 RSDFWEGM
-111 PRIEAEEELEYDYGV
+111 PRLEADEELEYDYGT

-137 SLFIKNITDVI
+137 SLFIKNITDI
-148 HFVDRH
+148 IQIVDPH

-162 HLCTYITHF
+162 HLCTYIYKF
-171 DIIERELYAPRS
+171 DIIERELHKPHS
-183 IVTDITLEILEEK
+183 IVTDLTLNILEEK
-196 LELYKPDFVAFSVPF
+196 IEKYKPEYIGFSVPF
-211 PGNLLQCIF
+211 PGNLLQCIK
-220 CAEHIKRHHPK
+220 CAEYIKSHNPQ

-240 VNTELRKLTDPGIF
+240 VNTELRKMTDTGVF
-254 EYIDYITYD
+254 KYIDFITFD
-263 DGELPL
+263 DGELPV

-278 IRTAVGEET
+278 VRTAT
-287 KSLEDEKTKSLIV
+287 ARADSKNKK
-300 EETKGLRDKETKSL
+300 R
-314 EINEVGKQEEEVI
+314 VI
-327 NENREI
+327 FCNM
-333 RDTSLNCLAVRGRD
+333 DS
-347 RINKNEKIGE
+347 K
-357 TKTNEFNSYQ
+357 
-367 EAVKFE
+367 
-373 SEEIGGLK
+373 
-381 SIKIVKFYNAESGEN
+381 EN

-406 TDGLP
+406 TAGLP

-455 DYICRFE
+455 DYIRRFE
-462 RCDIGVIVDRME
+462 RCDIGIIVDRME
-474 ALMAETGENGFHF
+474 AMIAETGENGFHF
-487 VDEAAPPAVLRQLA
+487 VDEAAPPALLKQLA

-519 DRSFTPELC
+519 DRTFTPELC
-528 WLLAKSGCIA
+528 RLLATSGCIA

-563 TECIRNLSEH
+563 TECIRNLNSN

-587 QTEAELFD
+587 QTVNELFD

-603 FAEGL
+603 FANKL
-608 IHSAFWHRYAMT
+608 IQSAFWHRYAMT
-620 CHSSSGRNPES
+620 CHSSSGKNPES
-631 VGARAVEQK
+631 VNAKAVEQK

-653 PLGIDWEKWNDGL
+653 PLGIDWEQWSEGL

-673 MRGTGFDVPLKQW
+673 MRGTGYDVPLKQW
-686 FSFLKNGRK
+686 FPFLKNRHK
-695 RRY
+695 K

>member
-14 TPYPAITHLTGFLRS
+14 TPYPAITHLTGLLRS

-148 HFVDRH
+148 HLVDRH

-231 IKTIMGGGY
+231 IKTIIGGGY

-278 IRTAVGEET
+278 IRTAMAENREDEET
-287 KSLEDEKTKSLIV
+287 KSLKV
-300 EETKGLRDKETKSL
+300 
-314 EINEVGKQEEEVI
+314 
-327 NENREI
+327 
-333 RDTSLNCLAVRGRD
+333 
-347 RINKNEKIGE
+347 
-357 TKTNEFNSYQ
+357 
-367 EAVKFE
+367 
-373 SEEIGGLK
+373 
-381 SIKIVKFYNAESGEN
+381 VKFYNAESGEN

-406 TDGLP
+406 TYGLP

-608 IHSAFWHRYAMT
+608 IQSAFWHRYAMT
-620 CHSSSGRNPES
+620 CHSSSGKNPES
-631 VGARAVEQK
+631 VGAKAVEQK

-686 FSFLKNGRK
+686 FSFLKTGHKK
-695 RRY
+695 RY

>member
-278 IRTAVGEET
+278 IRTAMAESLRDEET
-287 KSLEDEKTKSLIV
+287 KSLRDEEFYSI
-300 EETKGLRDKETKSL
+300 KGDETKSL
-314 EINEVGKQEEEVI
+314 RVEETE
-327 NENREI
+327 
-333 RDTSLNCLAVRGRD
+333 
-347 RINKNEKIGE
+347 
-357 TKTNEFNSYQ
+357 
-367 EAVKFE
+367 
-373 SEEIGGLK
+373 
-381 SIKIVKFYNAESGEN
+381 SIKVVKFYNRDSKEN

-578 TYLMYGFPS
+578 TYLMYEFPS

-608 IHSAFWHRYAMT
+608 IQSAFWHRYAMT
-620 CHSSSGRNPES
+620 CHSSSGKNPES
-631 VGARAVEQK
+631 VGAKAVEQK

-653 PLGIDWEKWNDGL
+653 PLEIDWEKWNDGL